1 MERILWDAVAAAS
14 NGICVL
20 IYILILIKYMII
32 LINFIKRVIRSIIII
47 NIGIPGWSAMDRLG
61 LLVYA
66 LAQSNTDIVNC
77 LYDLWLKG
85 LS

>member
-1 MERILWDAVAAAS
+1 MF
-14 NGICVL
+14 
-20 IYILILIKYMII
+20 I
-32 LINFIKRVIRSIIII
+32 LINLIKRVIRSIIIII